1 MQSGKRRR
9 RAGAFTLVELLA
21 VIAIIG
27 LLISILLPAVGAVRK
42 AAKNTVS
49 RSVLSSLQTA
59 LDNYKADGRV
69 GGGYPYSRSDQT
81 TTSTLGLL
89 NVQSPYDTGRK
100 FEISGAGLLVWA
112 LAGADYLGTPGFN
125 VFRTGGT
132 SPSTLWSQD
141 TDAGAVPTGSPDPS
155 QSGAYAMRTT
165 DGQPV
170 QPRATRFIEAD
181 NARISKRTEA
191 SAPAQFVFDMEEGKL
206 ARDYPMFLDAFGFPV
221 LYWRADP
228 AGRRWVDKTPDG
240 SIATTG
246 ADRGIYHWTDNAS
259 LLSSTVPSG
268 SGNPLRTDGSGG
280 ARHRLG
286 WPNGATGD
294 WSWTPPANVP
304 SDSSFPAW
312 IIDRQVQAR
321 IAPVRP
327 DSYLLVSPGADG
339 VYGTSDDISNFK

>member
-1 MQSGKRRR
+1 MHSGKRRR
-9 RAGAFTLVELLA
+9 RASAFTLVELLA

-27 LLISILLPAVGAVRK
+27 LLVGILLPAVGAVRR

-81 TTSTLGLL
+81 ATSSLGLL
-89 NVQSPYDTGRK
+89 NAQSPYDASRK

-112 LAGADYLGTPGFN
+112 LAGADYLGTPGFKL
-125 VFRTGGT
+125 FRTNP
-132 SPSTLWSQD
+132 SAPSTLWSQD
-141 TDAGAVPTGSPDPS
+141 TDATAGPNDDQT

-170 QPRATRFIEAD
+170 QPRASRFVEPE
-181 NARISKRTEA
+181 NTRISKRKEGL
-191 SAPAQFVFDMEEGKL
+191 SPAQFVIEMEDGKPG
-206 ARDYPMFLDAFGFPV
+206 RDYPMFLDAFGFPV

-228 AGRRWVDKTPDG
+228 AGKRWVDKTTDG
-240 SIATTG
+240 TIATAG

-259 LLSSTVPSG
+259 LLSNTVPTG
-268 SGNPLRTDGSGG
+268 SGNPLRTDGGTG
-280 ARHRLG
+280 HRLG
-286 WPNGATGD
+286 WPSTGTGN
-294 WSWTPPANVP
+294 WSWTPSSNVP
-304 SDSSFPAW
+304 SDGSFPAW

-321 IAPVRP
+321 IASLRP
-327 DSYLLVSPGADG
+327 DSYLLISPGADG
-339 VYGTSDDISNFK
+339 VYGTTDDITNFK